1 MPKTFILFKYS
12 FLFPKRQVKLK
23 NGALPDLK
31 SLEEIEKIK
40 LGDKA
45 WQEITWGD
53 FVDQSGDFLGID
65 PFSGRPCFGRDYFF
79 KIMERFQKKILV
91 RAHDPSAPLFMFE
104 DRCLTLFT
112 SSYYQKPRMVAIAD
126 LDKKIK
132 TAKDLKIELI

>member
-1 MPKTFILFKYS
+1 M
-12 FLFPKRQVKLK
+12 
-23 NGALPDLK
+23 PDLK

-53 FVDQSGDFLGID
+53 FVDKSGDF
-65 PFSGRPCFGRDYFF
+65 S
-79 KIMERFQKKILV
+79 
-91 RAHDPSAPLFMFE
+91 
-104 DRCLTLFT
+104 
-112 SSYYQKPRMVAIAD
+112 RMVAIAD